1 MTQDAAAHECHM
13 EAELKGA
20 VRIVHVS
27 GRLDWVAAPA
37 FRDRMR
43 DEWTDGLMIV
53 DLSSLSGVDSAGTGV
68 VLAAAARARHRGQEL
83 VIVTV
88 DPVLIGVLS
97 SLGPSV
103 AVVPSQAQ
111 AWRLLCSSRHPTT
124 MRPVV

>member
-1 MTQDAAAHECHM
+1 MTQDAAAHECHS

-27 GRLDWVAAPA
+27 GRLDWVTAPA

-43 DEWTDGLMIV
+43 DEWTDGLVIV

-111 AWRLLCSSRHPTT
+111 AWRLLCSSRQPAPI
-124 MRPVV
+124 R